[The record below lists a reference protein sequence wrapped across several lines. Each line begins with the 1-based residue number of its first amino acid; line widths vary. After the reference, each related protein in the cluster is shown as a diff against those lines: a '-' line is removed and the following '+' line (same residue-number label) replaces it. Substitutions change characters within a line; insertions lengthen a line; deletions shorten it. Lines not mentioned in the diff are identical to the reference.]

1 MSELDKYIWEQMEFD
16 FDNVLADLELE
27 ARIAACIN

>member
-27 ARIAACIN
+27 ARIAAWIN